1 MNTSL
6 RYQRYSFAS
15 DLDSPEGVAIDWIG
29 RNMFWT
35 DSGSDTIEVASLDGT
50 NRKVLFD
57 KELVNPRAIVVD
69 PMRG

>member
-1 MNTSL
+1 MNTPL
-6 RYQRYSFAS
+6 RCQRYSFAS